1 MPATTFTVII
11 LIVCAL
17 VIAGAIITVDWAAA
31 NRSPETRQMLIFGI
45 APFGTGAILLY
56 VLKHAFAV
64 QQWPRIA
71 ACFLVVWVVSTVL
84 LATSKAFRASGLP
97 KAALAA
103 AITSAAVCLILS
115 INA

>member
-1 MPATTFTVII
+1 MPTTTFTVIV
-11 LIVCAL
+11 LIVCVLA
-17 VIAGAIITVDWAAA
+17 IAAAIVTVDWAAA
-31 NRSPETRQMLIFGI
+31 NRSPETRQMLVFGI
-45 APFGTGAILLY
+45 APFGTGAVLLY
-56 VLKHAFAV
+56 VLRHTFGVA
-64 QQWPRIA
+64 QWPRLA

-84 LATSKAFRASGLP
+84 LSTSKAFRSSGIP